1 MVRGDA
7 VPCCIAG
14 SKGIFPRRRHR
25 RPLPDFD
32 MRIET
37 LAVHAGHTVDPST
50 GAVTPPIHLSSTFER
65 DPDGGYHSGHVYTR
79 TSNPNRASVEQALAL
94 LEGGAAAIAYA
105 SGSAATQAVF
115 QALAPGDHVIA
126 PNDAYFGTLRQ
137 LREIF
142 TPWGLAVDVVDMADL
157 DAVERALR
165 PTTRIVWVETPS
177 NPLVR
182 VVDIARLAELAHSV
196 GARCV
201 VDNTWATPV
210 LQLPLRE
217 GADLVMHSTT
227 KYLGGHSDLLG
238 GALVARESDEFT
250 DRLSMLQKL
259 GGAVPSPFDCWLL
272 LRGMRTLPWRVRAH
286 CDNAG
291 LVANFLASHPKVE
304 AVHYPGLA
312 SHPGH
317 EIARRQMNDFGGMLS
332 VQIRGGREAAL
343 ELTRRLRLFTRATSL
358 GGAESL
364 IEHRASVEGAV
375 TLAPENLLRVSVGLE
390 HPDDLIEDLEAGL
403 KAS

>member
-1 MVRGDA
+1 
-7 VPCCIAG
+7 
-14 SKGIFPRRRHR
+14 
-25 RPLPDFD
+25 
-32 MRIET
+32 
-37 LAVHAGHTVDPST
+37 VDSAT
-50 GAVTPPIHLSSTFER
+50 GAVTPPINLSTTFER
-65 DPDGGYHSGHVYTR
+65 EPDGGYQSGHVYTR
-79 TSNPNRASVEQALAL
+79 TSNPNRAAIEQALAQ
-94 LEGGAAAIAYA
+94 LEGGTAAIAYA
-105 SGSAATQAVF
+105 SGSAATLAIF
-115 QALAPGDHVIA
+115 QALAPGDHVVA
-126 PNDAYFGTLRQ
+126 PRDAYYGTLRQ

-142 TPWGLAVDVVDMADL
+142 APWGLEADVVDMSDL
-157 DAVERALR
+157 DAVQRALR
-165 PTTRIVWVETPS
+165 PTTKIVWVETPS

-238 GALVARESDEFT
+238 GALVARENDDLVE
-250 DRLSMLQKL
+250 RLLLVQKL

-272 LRGMRTLPWRVRAH
+272 LRGIRTLPWRMRAH

-291 LVANFLASHPKVE
+291 LVAKYLEMHPKVE
-304 AVHYPGLA
+304 AVHYPGLP

-317 EIARRQMNDFGGMLS
+317 DIARRQMNDFGGMLS

-343 ELTRRLRLFTRATSL
+343 ELTRRLTLFTRATSL
-358 GGAESL
+358 GGTESL
-364 IEHRASVEGAV
+364 IEHRASVEGPL
-375 TLAPENLLRVSVGLE
+375 TMAPENLLRVSVGLE
-390 HPDDLIEDLEAGL
+390 HPDDLIEDLEQALGRR
-403 KAS
+403 

>member
-1 MVRGDA
+1 
-7 VPCCIAG
+7 
-14 SKGIFPRRRHR
+14 
-25 RPLPDFD
+25 

-37 LAVHAGHTVDPST
+37 LAVHAGHAVDPAT

-65 DPDGGYHSGHVYTR
+65 APDGGYPSGHVYTR
-79 TSNPNRASVEQALAL
+79 TSNPNRAAVEQALVL
-94 LEGGAAAIAYA
+94 LEGGAAAVAYG
-105 SGSAATQAVF
+105 SGSAATLAVF
-115 QALAPGDHVIA
+115 QALAPGDHVLA
-126 PNDAYFGTLRQ
+126 PRDAYYGTLRQ

-142 TPWGLAVDVVDMADL
+142 APWGLKADVVDMTDL
-157 DAVERALR
+157 DAVRRALR
-165 PTTRIVWVETPS
+165 PTTKIVWVETPS

-210 LQLPLRE
+210 LQRPLHE
-217 GADLVMHSTT
+217 GADVVMHSTT

-238 GALVARESDEFT
+238 GMLVARADDEFVE
-250 DRLSMLQKL
+250 RLLLLQKL

-272 LRGMRTLPWRVRAH
+272 LRGIRTLPWRMRAH

-291 LVANFLASHPKVE
+291 RIARYLDAHPKVE
-304 AVHYPGLA
+304 AVHYPGLE

-317 EIARRQMNDFGGMLS
+317 EIARRQMSGFGGMLS
-332 VQIRGGREAAL
+332 VQIRGGRDAAL
-343 ELTRRLRLFTRATSL
+343 ELTRRLTLFTRATSL
-358 GGAESL
+358 GGTESL
-364 IEHRASVEGAV
+364 IEHRASVEGPD

-390 HPDDLIEDLEAGL
+390 HPDDLIEDLGQAL
-403 KAS
+403 S

>member
-1 MVRGDA
+1 
-7 VPCCIAG
+7 
-14 SKGIFPRRRHR
+14 
-25 RPLPDFD
+25 